1 MEDTNTV
8 IKWILASVS
17 MIAGILILQ
26 PYGLLFF
33 GVACMI
39 ISFLIINSCDDSELV
54 DWNKISRDSDDK
66 FNQQKFEHMNQRI
79 DRIEKL
85 AVSNL

>member
-1 MEDTNTV
+1 MDSKTM
-8 IKWILASVS
+8 IKLIVATLF
-17 MIAGILILQ
+17 MFGGMFILQ

-39 ISFLIINSCDDSELV
+39 ISFLIINSCDDSEFV